1 MGQIFARLPEHLI
14 ADYDAF
20 IHIVFKIVQD
30 SLNVTND
37 PHYKQVV
44 VPNHRNFAD
53 HERTTMVI
61 GWLGTHIVDGKVVS
75 AEPGIQRNGSLG
87 HEVQAAD

>member
-1 MGQIFARLPEHLI
+1 MGQIFARLPEYPI
-14 ADYDAF
+14 TDYDAF

-30 SLNVTND
+30 FNVTND
-37 PHYKQVV
+37 LYYKQLV
-44 VPNHRNFAD
+44 VPDHRNFAD
-53 HERTTMVI
+53 HERTTMVT
-61 GWLGTHIVDGKVVS
+61 GWLETHIVNGKVVS